1 MISAILFDMG
11 GTLDSDGVHWLDR
24 FYTLYTKL
32 GIKDISKPQIK
43 EAFYWADSQAEMAA
57 AMKKAGLRQMMELHT
72 RWQVQKLGATYVG
85 LQTKL
90 AEGFYKPAERIM
102 RRNRHILEKLKHMGC
117 KLGVISNAYGN
128 VQTLCDEFGYS
139 PYLDTVIDSNVVGVR
154 KPDPA
159 IFNLALKALNAPRD
173 EVAFV
178 GDSFERDIVPAKA
191 LGFQT
196 FWLIGD
202 QRLTPPSAGQADVV
216 LLSLEDLP
224 AEVANRRPKADVS
237 A

>member
-24 FYTLYTKL
+24 FYTLYTRL
-32 GIKDISKPQIK
+32 GVKDVPKTQIK
-43 EAFYWADSQAEMAA
+43 EAFYWADAQAELDP
-57 AMKKAGLRQMMELHT
+57 AMKNAGMRHMLELHT
-72 RWQVQKLGATYVG
+72 RWQVQKLGVDYVG
-85 LQTKL
+85 LQGKL
-90 AEGFYKPAERIM
+90 AEGFCKPAERIM
-102 RRNRHILEKLKHMGC
+102 RRNRHVLEKLSHMGC

-128 VQTLCDEFGYS
+128 VRKLCDEFGYS
-139 PYLDTVIDSNVVGVR
+139 PYLQTIIDSAVVGVR

-159 IFNLALKALNAPRD
+159 IFNLALKTLDVPAS
-173 EVAFV
+173 ETAFV

-202 QRLTPPSAGQADVV
+202 QRLTPPAPGQADVV

-224 AEVANRRPKADVS
+224 AQVASRRSKADLAS
-237 A
+237 